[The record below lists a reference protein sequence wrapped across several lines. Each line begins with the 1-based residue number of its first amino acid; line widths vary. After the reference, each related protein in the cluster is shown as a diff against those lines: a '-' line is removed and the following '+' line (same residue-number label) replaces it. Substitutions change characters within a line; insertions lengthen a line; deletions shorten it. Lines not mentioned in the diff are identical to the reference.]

1 MVIAVGACYPVWLRR
16 LQQAGIVSAGFELD
30 LMLEEGFAIS
40 KAQRLAHPE
49 RELTPEEVARM
60 QGWLVRREAGEP
72 LQYLLGWWEF
82 YGRRFAV
89 GPGVLIPRA
98 DTETLVEQ
106 VLKQLEGVPS
116 PQVADLCAGSGCVGL
131 TIACERPDA
140 EVALVELS
148 PEAGEYCASNIRALA
163 PRCRLIQADVLKS
176 TAGLANLDA
185 VLSNPPYIP
194 SGDLSVLQREVQW
207 EPAMALDGSDDGLR
221 FYREVPLRWRRALKP
236 GGLLAFEVGFDQA
249 RSVSALMW
257 DSGFDCI
264 RTVQDYG
271 GNDRVVLGRKTA
283 K

>member
-176 TAGLANLDA
+176 TAVWQIWTLFFPTRRIFHRVTCLGC
-185 VLSNPPYIP
+185 
-194 SGDLSVLQREVQW
+194 SGRCN
-207 EPAMALDGSDDGLR
+207 GSL
-221 FYREVPLRWRRALKP
+221 LWRWT
-236 GGLLAFEVGFDQA
+236 DQA
-249 RSVSALMW
+249 MGCV
-257 DSGFDCI
+257 F
-264 RTVQDYG
+264 TVKFLFAG
-271 GNDRVVLGRKTA
+271 GGR
-283 K
+283 